1 MASYNAHRHYHL
13 RNGSRLRKVHF
24 RFCRLLLNEARQ
36 PAPAPGK
43 RNAPL
48 GPSGFGWAGWDSRV
62 NRLRGTSAII
72 HYDQDSFVADAV
84 KHRWQ
89 PSLAAFRK
97 ADFLALEQF
106 FHWMPR
112 LRSRRQMLRQVIITS
127 KIANAITVANT
138 VMIVANE
145 RTYITPCCKARN
157 ILFPCT
163 EKHETP
169 ATTPG

>member
-1 MASYNAHRHYHL
+1 MASYNAHRHHHL

-72 HYDQDSFVADAV
+72 HHDQDRFVADAV

-97 ADFLALEQF
+97 A
-106 FHWMPR
+106 
-112 LRSRRQMLRQVIITS
+112 IITS